1 MGLQQLSEPYY
12 KDTEHANQLSNIV
25 LKLKNSFCMH
35 AETCAFLSINK
46 YASLTSATLADLYPH
61 SIPVLDVQFHWAV
74 IPLTTQ
80 GRHCV
85 HRRGTI
91 PAQGTQQRLVI

>member
-1 MGLQQLSEPYY
+1 MQ
-12 KDTEHANQLSNIV
+12 
-25 LKLKNSFCMH
+25 KLFFSLNSIPS
-35 AETCAFLSINK
+35 CAYPSISK

-61 SIPVLDVQFHWAV
+61 SIPVFDIQFHWAV

-85 HRRGTI
+85 GRRGTI
-91 PAQGTQQRLVI
+91 PAPGTQQRLVI